1 MKLQYIL
8 VLGLVVIVAAVM
20 WCHKPS
26 STTVSWR
33 PECPMDSVITLI
45 DSVDRKGNQYIR
57 KISRIPLADSITNVP
72 EFHDCQRFIVAD
84 AYDSLYAI
92 FASFRL
98 GSLARSLDSL
108 KNPQTY
114 PRFHGTP
121 ALAAAEIYTWGGKY
135 DTLGIAP
142 HFDCLYLSGG
152 QGSWHATMVPAG
164 NSERL
169 CLDTLDASTAPGKPL
184 DVHEVRSTTFKLQDG
199 DVPAVARWDWDPE
212 HGTQYIGIKCG
223 AAWCEVGGTGFK
235 PSNPLL
241 SGPPSVPVPGLP
253 ATAIE
258 QQRVYQI
265 KGWYDWQRLAVRS
278 STGSDL
284 VPSHNIWG
292 VMMPDPVLGRSDHD
306 NASYFAPTAPFPWVH
321 VATAVLSDS
330 YPSKLSFE
338 KGNNPIS
345 LCHGRPEACGVPPT
359 GGACPQSADS
369 TWWARIDHPLARPT
383 FRCVTY
389 RPHPPFSIRIPGTAR
404 WRWVLSDESGWA
416 RCTNGCCQI
425 N

>member
-84 AYDSLYAI
+84 AYD
-92 FASFRL
+92 
-98 GSLARSLDSL
+98 
-108 KNPQTY
+108 
-114 PRFHGTP
+114 
-121 ALAAAEIYTWGGKY
+121 
-135 DTLGIAP
+135 
-142 HFDCLYLSGG
+142 CLYLSGG

-169 CLDTLDASTAPGKPL
+169 CLDTLNASTAPGKPL
-184 DVHEVRSTTFKLQDG
+184 DVHEVPSTTFKLQDG

-321 VATAVLSDS
+321 VATAVLSYS

-338 KGNNPIS
+338 KG
-345 LCHGRPEACGVPPT
+345 
-359 GGACPQSADS
+359 
-369 TWWARIDHPLARPT
+369 
-383 FRCVTY
+383 
-389 RPHPPFSIRIPGTAR
+389 
-404 WRWVLSDESGWA
+404 
-416 RCTNGCCQI
+416 
-425 N
+425 